1 MVIAL
6 PKRDETNRV
15 HRSTVSWL
23 LDRRHIQQ
31 LQVVN
36 ECQVLNGGKW
46 CGHPLGD
53 DQRTIR
59 HNLQWANSIIPCH
72 PAQFSASVVLA
83 DSPPPLYSPPT
94 LLPGPPSST
103 SCWSTAAGQNRPH
116 PTEVAE
122 VLAHETERQIRL
134 EEVSRHRQL
143 TECAQGS
150 RAVCRAVASAAA
162 ADPSAAEAGRD
173 VVMLSG
179 IRWRRQTPC

>member
-59 HNLQWANSIIPCH
+59 HDLQWANSIIPCH

-83 DSPPPLYSPPT
+83 DSPPPLFGYS
-94 LLPGPPSST
+94 S
-103 SCWSTAAGQNRPH
+103 
-116 PTEVAE
+116 
-122 VLAHETERQIRL
+122 
-134 EEVSRHRQL
+134 
-143 TECAQGS
+143 
-150 RAVCRAVASAAA
+150 
-162 ADPSAAEAGRD
+162 
-173 VVMLSG
+173 
-179 IRWRRQTPC
+179 